1 MIDELKNQE
10 RRLERRRRIKINKKT
25 KNKKDVRV
33 ILKKSVEVYL
43 GKLRQGCTFSVPL
56 VDREDA
62 LDTGEEQTKQYYT
75 LIYKKV

>member
-1 MIDELKNQE
+1 MQMIDELKNQE

-43 GKLRQGCTFSVPL
+43 EVN
-56 VDREDA
+56 
-62 LDTGEEQTKQYYT
+62 
-75 LIYKKV
+75 